1 MRRLRK
7 IKKIAIPEGTLPKK
21 EHYIILL
28 ERFPLFAESTWN
40 DFTKDLGGFG
50 GFGKLK
56 MIVAVRNH
64 TKTLLSYAVLLDSK
78 LYDSSVSGVDLKTL
92 REHLL
97 KGLYA
102 VTESHVSNPKPY
114 AKFRDWHL
122 IPSWG
127 DDWQSSLWAKDIAR
141 IAFLTQDILP
151 KDLKKRVEETIC
163 FEADRL
169 LDVSPPSGLW
179 DDTKAEELAWDSSV
193 LAWARCLYP
202 KHPHAKAWEEKM
214 KEFCMN
220 VYSTYQDH
228 VDYSWFVDKPVREW
242 VKTVNVFPDLTL
254 ENHGS
259 FQPVYHQSY
268 DHIGKGYLAYKLTKT
283 EPPPHIFWKVKE
295 VFELVKRFILWNG
308 RIAFTNG
315 NDWPWIGGPL
325 GGYLHTHPGLF
336 PGALGD
342 PIGLELVRLGVNYA
356 DKLQRH
362 WMDGSFYGDAIHP
375 DTERLRRIYG
385 DTLGSYYME
394 ADAASF
400 FASAYM
406 FDLTGRPATAAE
418 MEKRALGTYH
428 YRWIQLQ
435 TCRTPHMFASFT
447 WKSLKHTPM
456 GLVIPR
462 NGDSF
467 GGWIWHSLTGRLE
480 FVDAD
485 PSKKIVTHS
494 EQTYQKGFNTA
505 GFFLEGKKGDFWLT
519 KHCLAFV
526 TLPDERT
533 VLIVDYVKALE
544 TCEISDNQGLM
555 YTLENDILNDN
566 KRKIFFAGGKETV
579 KGYGGS
585 ARDIELNSNWINV
598 DDMITITA
606 PDRTMLIYHDENRR
620 TASWAS
626 SVIDWVAHP
635 VNRQER
641 QYNPGDIIRM
651 GAYTLCCDVPHTQP
665 SKEPFVKTVEN
676 GVFLIEVTGGDGK
689 KYKTAVNFNPKI
701 IKVYEVTVNSYSC
714 KIIQ

>member
-1 MRRLRK
+1 MRRLKK
-7 IKKIAIPEGTLPKK
+7 IKNIAIPEGALPRK

-28 ERFPLFAESTWN
+28 ERFPLFAESTWQ

-50 GFGKLK
+50 GFGKLL
-56 MIVAVRNH
+56 MIVTVRNH
-64 TKTLLSYAVLLDSK
+64 TKTLLSYAVLLSSG
-78 LYDSSVSGVDLKTL
+78 LYDPSVSGIDLKTI
-92 REHLL
+92 RQHLL

-102 VTESHVSNPKPY
+102 VIESHISNPKPD

-141 IAFLTQDILP
+141 IAFLTQGILP
-151 KDLKKRVEETIC
+151 EDLKKGVERTIC

-179 DDTKAEELAWDSSV
+179 DDTKAEELAWDSSI

-202 KHPHAKAWEEKM
+202 QSPHAKAWEEKM

-228 VDYSWFVDKPVREW
+228 VDYSWFVDRPVRDW
-242 VKTVNVFPDLTL
+242 VKTINVFPDLTL
-254 ENHGS
+254 ENHGC
-259 FQPVYHQSY
+259 FQPIYHHCY
-268 DHIGKGYLAYKLTKT
+268 DHVGKGYLAYKLTNT
-283 EPPPHIFWKVKE
+283 EPPPHMLWKVKD
-295 VFELVKRFILWNG
+295 VFEVVKRFILWKG

-315 NDWPWIGGPL
+315 DDWPWVGGPL

-336 PGALGD
+336 PAALGD
-342 PIGLELVRLGVNYA
+342 PVGLELVRLSFNYA

-362 WMDGSFYGDAIHP
+362 WMDGSFYGDSIHP
-375 DTERLRRIYG
+375 DTETLCRIYG

-400 FASAYM
+400 FASAYL
-406 FDLTGRPATAAE
+406 FNLTGQLASAAE
-418 MEKRALGTYH
+418 MEKQALGTYS

-447 WKSLKHTPM
+447 WKSLKKTPM

-467 GGWIWHSLTGRLE
+467 GGWIWHSLTGWLE
-480 FVDAD
+480 FVDAE
-485 PSKKIVTHS
+485 PSKKVITHND
-494 EQTYQKGFNTA
+494 QNFHNGFTTT
-505 GFFLEGKKGDFWLT
+505 GFFLEGRRGDRWLT
-519 KHCLAFV
+519 KHCLAFA
-526 TLPDERT
+526 TLPDEKT
-533 VLIVDYVKALE
+533 ALIVDYVKASE
-544 TCEISDNQGLM
+544 NCKISDNLGLM

-566 KRKIFFAGGKETV
+566 KRNIFFAEGTETV
-579 KGYGGS
+579 QGYGGS
-585 ARDIELNSNWINV
+585 ARDIELKSNWINV

-606 PDRTMLIYHDENRR
+606 PNGWRLIYHDENRR
-620 TASWAS
+620 TAPWAS

-635 VNRQER
+635 VTRQEHQFNYGETVR
-641 QYNPGDIIRM
+641 I
-651 GAYTLCCDVPHTQP
+651 GAYALCCDVPHTEPPRAP
-665 SKEPFVKTVEN
+665 SIKTVEN
-676 GVFLIEVTGGDGK
+676 GVFVIEILGVDN
-689 KYKTAVNFNPKI
+689 KTYEIAVNLNSKI
-701 IKVYEVTVNSYSC
+701 TKVHDITVNPYSC
-714 KIIQ
+714 KISR